1 VDPRPLV
8 TAVVA
13 PGALADLRT
22 AREVLQRAAAARG
35 AGAELLAPAD
45 GEGLRAAV
53 ARAAAAGEFLLLP
66 ADPADLDATDLPLD
80 GARVLRVDPDH
91 RPRDASAAVRRHL
104 RGRGLDGLR
113 FAVDAWW
120 FRTASP
126 ASTHPYG
133 ADRDQR
139 ADLRLPGG
147 EPPPGGFPV
156 AVLVHGG
163 YWRSHWEADLME
175 AAAAD
180 LTARGVATWNVEYR
194 RPAEHGWDATTADV
208 AAALAALPGTG
219 APLDL
224 RRVVLLG
231 HSAGGQLA
239 VRLAAD
245 VAADPAA
252 PVRPA
257 LTVSLAGVLDLL
269 TADRR
274 RLGAGAV
281 RAALGGA
288 PEELPRVYAA
298 SSPLARLPVGA
309 PLAVVC
315 GRQDDVDLLDL
326 SRAFAAAAQRAGDDV
341 VLVEGE
347 GDHFSVVDPAS
358 AIWPSVVELV
368 ARV

>member
-1 VDPRPLV
+1 MDPRPLV
-8 TAVVA
+8 TLVVA

-35 AGAELLAPAD
+35 ADAELLSPAD

-53 ARAAAAGEFLLLP
+53 ARAAGAGEFLLLP
-66 ADPADLDATDLPLD
+66 ADPADLDASGLPLG
-80 GARVLRVDPDH
+80 GASVLRVDPDD
-91 RPRDASAAVRRHL
+91 RPRDPSAAVRRHL
-104 RGRGLDGLR
+104 RGRGLAGIR
-113 FAVDAWW
+113 YAVDTWW

-126 ASTHPYG
+126 ASTRPYG
-133 ADRDQR
+133 PDRDQH
-139 ADLRLPGG
+139 ADLRLPAGA
-147 EPPPGGFPV
+147 PPAGGFPV

-208 AAALAALPGTG
+208 AAALAALTGTG

-224 RRVVLLG
+224 HRVVALG
-231 HSAGGQLA
+231 HSAGGQLVA
-239 VRLAAD
+239 RLAAD

-257 LTVSLAGVLDLL
+257 LTVCLAGVLDLV

-281 RAALGGA
+281 SAALGGTA
-288 PEELPRVYAA
+288 RELPRVYAA
-298 SSPLARLPVGA
+298 SSPLARLPTGS

-315 GRQDDVDLLDL
+315 GRQDDLDLLDV

-347 GDHFSVVDPAS
+347 GDHFSVIDPSS
-358 AIWPSVVELV
+358 AIWPAVLELV
-368 ARV
+368 ARA